1 MKFILCIPVDLDI
14 RSTSRADI
22 KNAGKVALVEMAR
35 NPETTAI
42 RLREAADTEM
52 YLVRS
57 PTEPMYG
64 ERQTK

>member
-14 RSTSRADI
+14 ADTKRNTV

-35 NPETTAI
+35 NPEATATM
-42 RLREAADTEM
+42 LRAAADNEM
-52 YLVRS
+52 YLVRT

-64 ERQTK
+64 EKAK